1 MDSIIWLTVTLLLIV
16 IGYIFGKSRER
27 IHFRSLIRREAESKD
42 FPVDNLKRPPAN
54 LAIKEAFLCTGSVVI
69 ASDYF
74 KSFGAM
80 LKSLIGGRLR
90 TLETLLERGR
100 REAILRMKANAR
112 RRGADMVINTR
123 METSTIGRGEGNRGL
138 VSTEVIVYGTAL
150 VIDRSAP

>member
-1 MDSIIWLTVTLLLIV
+1 MESLVGLSLTILLIL
-16 IGYIFGKSRER
+16 IGYVFGKGRER
-27 IHFRSLIRREAESKD
+27 AHFRSLVRREAESTD
-42 FPVDNLKRPPAN
+42 FPVDNLKRPPAD
-54 LAIKEAFLCTGSVVI
+54 LRFKDAFLCTGSVVV

-100 REAILRMKANAR
+100 REAILRMKAEAR

-123 METSTIGRGEGNRGL
+123 IETATIGRGEGKGGL
-138 VSTEVIVYGTAL
+138 VSTEVIAYGTGL
-150 VIDRSAP
+150 VIER